1 MLYIATMF
9 KFLTISLL
17 LFTLSFNAYSQ
28 QKKYK
33 QKNRFPKQGRLN
45 KNVQK
50 LLEEAEEIRF
60 KNLQAALDKV
70 EEALALS
77 ISQKSKVNEAKCYIL
92 LGKIN
97 DQIEEW
103 ELSRTNYLNA
113 QHALKDS
120 ALYNTQ
126 EQQTILSGL
135 ANSNTKMGDYGRA
148 TANLQAKKQ
157 TLTNPK
163 QVAETLL
170 DMANIYHLAKN
181 DSAALNSVERAEQIL
196 LANPDPPLQSKAQ
209 AIRASILAD
218 QGELEEAKNLY
229 YQSRAIESE
238 LNTTDYNKNIDS
250 YESTKEKII
259 EAYRK
264 NKRPDEEIELRSKT
278 IDLNAN
284 RKNSLKVVQ
293 EKQALG
299 KALIDQGQTSQ
310 AIRQLEDAAALADSL
325 GNYQEL
331 ANANKALAEAW
342 LKRNNSQRSLVY
354 YRKYSEVMDSV
365 LQGKLL
371 KQTEKE
377 RVLKKQTEI
386 LTLAKDL
393 ALAESKYDLEVA
405 SHQLSVN
412 KLKSQQILIFGLLL
426 LLLFS
431 VVGSVVIY
439 RNATKSKTISQ
450 LLHLKS
456 LRSQMNPHFI
466 FNALNSVNQ
475 FIAMNDE
482 RAANKFLSEFSKLMR
497 LVLDTSQEDFISLAQ
512 EKEMIALY
520 LKLEHYRFRDKFNY
534 ELNIDDE
541 IALDSIEIPPM
552 LIQPYI
558 ENAIWHGL
566 RYKEEMGFLQVD
578 IGQHND
584 QLLITITDNGIGRT
598 QSKALK
604 TKNQKS
610 HQSMGLKN
618 IEERLNIINKVYHKH
633 YEVAVNDLA
642 ADGTGTVVKLS
653 LQEAI

>member
-1 MLYIATMF
+1 MF